1 MEVSRFTS
9 SGTGAQLV
17 LSQEVSMTLNETQM
31 AEAVVE
37 ARAIIKSHSHGFL
50 DFNSMVSDDQIHAAL
65 TQVLSKVSE
74 PTP

>member
-1 MEVSRFTS
+1 M
-9 SGTGAQLV
+9 V
-17 LSQEVSMTLNETQM
+17 LNNKQM
-31 AEAVVE
+31 AEAVAE

-65 TQVLSKVSE
+65 TQVLAKVSE